1 MGRCRNSKNQI
12 DDLDAIIFSSIN
24 HLAAAMQTSGYKVY
38 FFKNI
43 IQNMEKDMNN
53 FMKAIDTLTA
63 VINGSDHR
71 KGTDRRKN
79 KQRKRK
85 NERRIAQRRK

>member
-1 MGRCRNSKNQI
+1 
-12 DDLDAIIFSSIN
+12 
-24 HLAAAMQTSGYKVY
+24 
-38 FFKNI
+38 
-43 IQNMEKDMNN
+43 MEKGMNN

-63 VINGSDHR
+63 VINGSDNR
-71 KGTDRRKN
+71 IGADRRKN

>member
-1 MGRCRNSKNQI
+1 MINNALKFYFVGIYEGAFSLKN
-12 DDLDAIIFSSIN
+12 N
-24 HLAAAMQTSGYKVY
+24 RY
-38 FFKNI
+38 
-43 IQNMEKDMNN
+43 NMEKDMNN

-63 VINGSDHR
+63 VINGSENR

>member
-1 MGRCRNSKNQI
+1 
-12 DDLDAIIFSSIN
+12 
-24 HLAAAMQTSGYKVY
+24 
-38 FFKNI
+38 
-43 IQNMEKDMNN
+43 MNN

-63 VINGSDHR
+63 VINGSENR

-85 NERRIAQRRK
+85 NERRIAQKEKVAMKIFDNKVFNNILHNDTHFE